1 MCENEEE
8 AFFAYEELIE
18 QFPVT
23 LIKETTTVYCE
34 GILVMPSYVA
44 KGLEFD
50 VAILCSMKKR
60 KESAIARRAFYIAA
74 TRALHELYVFHT
86 GSFDAYLS
94 EK

>member
-1 MCENEEE
+1 MCDNEEE
-8 AFFAYEELIE
+8 ALFVYEELDK

-23 LIKETTTVYCE
+23 LIKETTTIYCE

-50 VAILCSMKKR
+50 VAILCSTKK
-60 KESAIARRAFYIAA
+60 KEESEIGKRAFYIAA
-74 TRALHELYVFHT
+74 TRALHELYIFHT
-86 GSFDAYLS
+86 GSFDAYLP